1 MEKRKVTVIISGQ
14 PCSFYSDDSDDYILA
29 LEQRANAV
37 MRQTAMF
44 SGSSAYTNAI
54 LSVLSQTDALMRL
67 ELRKTAAEKPAAP
80 APRKAP
86 VKEESAEN
94 KKQIS
99 IWDLLEEKTETAR
112 E

>member
-1 MEKRKVTVIISGQ
+1 MEKRKVTVLIGGQ
-14 PCSFYSDDSDDYILA
+14 LCSFYSDDSDEYLLA

-67 ELRKTAAEKPAAP
+67 EQRKAAAEKPASP

-86 VKEESAEN
+86 AKEESPEN
-94 KKQIS
+94 RKQIS
-99 IWDLLEEKTETAR
+99 VWDLLSEKD
-112 E
+112 